1 MIRLNSL
8 KIKSL
13 SNTQITELIQFQNR
27 NLYQD
32 AMNLEKEK
40 INSDSTLPENI
51 ITAEN
56 IVKKFNSDKSISD
69 ETIDMFV
76 KKIFI
81 SSNEEIEIEF
91 NFKDIFDTQI

>member
-1 MIRLNSL
+1 
-8 KIKSL
+8 
-13 SNTQITELIQFQNR
+13 
-27 NLYQD
+27 
-32 AMNLEKEK
+32 MNLEKEK